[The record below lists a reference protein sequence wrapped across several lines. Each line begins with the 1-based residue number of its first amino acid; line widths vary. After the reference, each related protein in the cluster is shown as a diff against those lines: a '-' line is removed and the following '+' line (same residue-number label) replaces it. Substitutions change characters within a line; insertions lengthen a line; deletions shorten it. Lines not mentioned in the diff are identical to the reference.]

1 MRALLVDD
9 ERLALELLQ
18 QLLENRIG
26 GVTVIGSFTNP
37 MQALES
43 VRELQPDIIFLD
55 IHMPGID
62 GLKLGDLM
70 QESLPSAK
78 IVFVTGYDQY
88 AVDAFELNALDYI
101 LKPPHLKRLMKT
113 LERFRESRPKVLET
127 GVGEPLLC
135 CFNQLQYLPD
145 GRMPQAL
152 KWRTG
157 KAQELFAFMLHHR
170 DSILDKEALIEMF
183 WPELET
189 SRALQYLYTTVYQIR
204 QTLKHSGIDQIRIA
218 SGSFESGYRLT
229 TGNLKL
235 DTEEWKKRILELGT
249 PSMLNAVNYEFALDL
264 YKGDYLSEYG
274 YVWAEQEREHLRGLW
289 LRTARMLNDFYEQHR
304 LTAEAIRLNLRI
316 QQRFPYDEEC
326 SLGLMKLYR
335 ELGDPEGIR
344 EQYRQLGSRIEGEL
358 ESRISAKV
366 RTWYEEWERSRG

>member
-204 QTLKHSGIDQIRIA
+204 QTLKHSGIDQIRIV

-366 RTWYEEWERSRG
+366 RTWYEEWERSGG